1 MSISARFSIIVST
14 LLLILFILLA
24 WTSYLH
30 DKDMVQQENVSTAR
44 IIAKNLI
51 ITRDYLSAEAKT
63 DILEK
68 SFNLTPQVAATKI
81 AQRLTAGSG
90 YYVRQVS
97 LRFRNPSNRPD
108 HFEQEQLIK
117 FSSGLSKE
125 SSQVT
130 GENGSEVLRYMLPM
144 IASESCL
151 VCHGSYEKAP
161 EFVRKRFPEGHPS
174 YNYKTGEI
182 IGAISVSV
190 PLSSQLK
197 SVHSNLVRELIF
209 EGLILVATILTSSI
223 IIHRTIIAPVS
234 KVAHGIES
242 VAVTGNFSS
251 RIESKNSD
259 EIGRLINSF
268 NELVSELERRTKQR
282 SESDER
288 YRNFIEI
295 AQSPIVT
302 FLADGK
308 IVIANQKAEKLFGI
322 TREELLGQSIFD
334 FMIEPEPLKKGIS
347 DYFSDGSSDMLGVS
361 SIQSMRD
368 ICGRHFD
375 VEMVV
380 SVSQTESDAMFS
392 GILRPHANQ

>member
-151 VCHGSYEKAP
+151 VCHGK
-161 EFVRKRFPEGHPS
+161 
-174 YNYKTGEI
+174 
-182 IGAISVSV
+182 
-190 PLSSQLK
+190 
-197 SVHSNLVRELIF
+197 
-209 EGLILVATILTSSI
+209 
-223 IIHRTIIAPVS
+223 
-234 KVAHGIES
+234 
-242 VAVTGNFSS
+242 
-251 RIESKNSD
+251 
-259 EIGRLINSF
+259 IGRAH
-268 NELVSELERRTKQR
+268 V
-282 SESDER
+282 
-288 YRNFIEI
+288 
-295 AQSPIVT
+295 
-302 FLADGK
+302 
-308 IVIANQKAEKLFGI
+308 
-322 TREELLGQSIFD
+322 
-334 FMIEPEPLKKGIS
+334 
-347 DYFSDGSSDMLGVS
+347 
-361 SIQSMRD
+361 
-368 ICGRHFD
+368 
-375 VEMVV
+375 
-380 SVSQTESDAMFS
+380 
-392 GILRPHANQ
+392 